1 MSQIAVR
8 LTADELR
15 ELDSMVAA
23 GGFRTRAQAVREG
36 IRLLRSEAREQ
47 RIVAAYRKGYAE
59 NPLTDDENRM
69 LDAAAHLAADLPL

>member
-8 LTADELR
+8 LTPDELR

-36 IRLLRSEAREQ
+36 IRLLRHEAREQ
-47 RIVAAYRKGYAE
+47 RIAAAYRKGYAE
-59 NPLTDDENRM
+59 DPLTADEARM
-69 LDAAAHLAADLPL
+69 LDAAAVLAADLPL